1 MTKVKKKKLS
11 KSFLQAE
18 DGNIPLQQQKGYEY
32 SGLDSKLTS
41 QSSACHS
48 LLIDNRSSND
58 LSDEYRSPRLFYDIH
73 RVGQLGA
80 MNFPAKRESLDKS
93 QTATDVFY

>member
-1 MTKVKKKKLS
+1 M
-11 KSFLQAE
+11 E
-18 DGNIPLQQQKGYEY
+18 NIPLQQQKGYEY